1 MQLKQAMT
9 KVLGPDEEDS
19 EADVGEFADG
29 EFEESK
35 SSEFE
40 LEKTDLE
47 KNKDAFLSWIEKVSH
62 HIWVIGRSCSQLFVK
77 EHPDLA
83 ENARLIWRELS
94 ASEKAR
100 PEWWTPTP
108 VRSALQMS
116 GLSDEMS
123 FALLSDDLKADWIAR
138 ALEDEKRFAEEQAMR
153 MPSFVKAAI
162 QAVEEKLKI
171 KKQAS
176 KKTPRKESSGAIGPK
191 VVLMASAAP
200 PVKPQTG
207 ENGEKMTAK
216 AQKEEKLKAFSE
228 WVSKFHPGLLR
239 SVSLEVKKKEKKGQF
254 LFLFCFVLFCF
265 FVFVFVCFFFFF
277 FFQH

>member
-1 MQLKQAMT
+1 MKNIQLLSGIALVALAFTSCKDEKQ
-9 KVLGPDEEDS
+9 
-19 EADVGEFADG
+19 
-29 EFEESK
+29 
-35 SSEFE
+35 
-40 LEKTDLE
+40 
-47 KNKDAFLSWIEKVSH
+47 
-62 HIWVIGRSCSQLFVK
+62 
-77 EHPDLA
+77 
-83 ENARLIWRELS
+83 
-94 ASEKAR
+94 EKAQK
-100 PEWWTPTP
+100 TIDSY
-108 VRSALQMS
+108 VAYVDSVKNVKA
-116 GLSDEMS
+116 
-123 FALLSDDLKADWIAR
+123 DDLKADWIAR

-176 KKTPRKESSGAIGPK
+176 KKIPRKESSGAIGPK

-254 LFLFCFVLFCF
+254 LFLFLFLFLFCFVLFCF
-265 FVFVFVCFFFFF
+265 FVFVFVFFFF